1 MNSLASKAF
10 ATKWQINFVRR
21 KLMQRAAAR
30 LRTVDRIEAVPSD
43 ANVLLV
49 TIQHELAETMV
60 YPFHYYRARLRKA
73 GIRVAEL
80 PLAAVPA
87 GHATAVVSRNI
98 KRVFFQPT
106 LNMPGAEAA
115 RAIQTLQV
123 AFPQAKV
130 AFMDW
135 FAPLHLHPA
144 AEVDPFIDIYIKKQ
158 IFRRFEDFQR
168 PVVGDTNLSDYYGKG
183 HQHDYSVFTPNVPR
197 SIEGKLRL
205 WSNFGLS
212 PQMVDLFLSPLPDLD
227 NRSIDLHARLAVN
240 GEPWYKAMRQ
250 EAKDAV
256 EQLKG
261 VTIAQHGR
269 VRRDEFFAELAD
281 SKLCFSPFGYGEVC
295 WRDYEAF
302 ATGALLIKPSIEH
315 LAVEP
320 DVFSPGN
327 TYIATSWNLH
337 ELEETVKH
345 YIQDAP
351 ARRRI
356 VRNAHQEYQAW
367 IRSGRVCDQIFED
380 ADI

>member
-1 MNSLASKAF
+1 MNSLANRAF

-30 LRTVDRIEAVPSD
+30 LRTVDRIEAVPPD

-60 YPFHYYRARLRKA
+60 YPFHFYRARLRKA

-98 KRVFFQPT
+98 KRIFFQPT

-115 RAIQTLQV
+115 RAIQTLQA

-144 AEVDPFIDIYIKKQ
+144 ADVDPFIDIYIKKQ
-158 IFRRFEDFQR
+158 VFRRFEDFQR

-183 HQHDYSVFTPNVPR
+183 HQLDYPVFTPNVPR

-212 PQMVDLFLSPLPDLD
+212 PQMVDLFLSPLPDLE

-250 EAKDAV
+250 EAKNAV

-261 VTIAQHGR
+261 ITIAQHGR

-281 SKLCFSPFGYGEVC
+281 SKLCFSPFGYGEIC

-302 ATGALLIKPSIEH
+302 ATGSVLIKPTVEH
-315 LAVEP
+315 LKVEP
-320 DVFSPGN
+320 DIFSQGY
-327 TYIATSWNLH
+327 TYVATSWDLQ
-337 ELEETVKH
+337 EIRET
-345 YIQDAP
+345 I
-351 ARRRI
+351 ARYTKDDRARLI
-356 VRNAHQEYQAW
+356 LAKNAHHEYGSW
-367 IRSGRVCDQIFED
+367 IRAGKIAQSILEVVS
-380 ADI
+380 A